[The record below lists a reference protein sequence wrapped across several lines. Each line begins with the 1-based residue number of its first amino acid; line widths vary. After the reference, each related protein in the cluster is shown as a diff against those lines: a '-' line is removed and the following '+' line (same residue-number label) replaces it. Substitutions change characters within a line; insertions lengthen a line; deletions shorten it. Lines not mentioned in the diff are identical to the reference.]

1 MLNHLVRFVMV
12 GGSAT
17 LLQFV
22 LLFIFVEYGHLNKVL
37 ASAFSFAL
45 SAIYNYLMNYYFT
58 FASEKSHVETA
69 SKFVLVAALGLA
81 INSSTFALLIYLGL
95 HYLIA
100 QVGATAV
107 TLVVNFL
114 LHKIW
119 IYRS

>member
-22 LLFIFVEYGHLNKVL
+22 LLFIFVEYGDLTYVP
-37 ASAFSFAL
+37 SAACSFPV
-45 SAIYNYLMNYYFT
+45 SAIYSSLMNYSQT
-58 FASEKSHVETA
+58 FASETSHVATA

-95 HYLIA
+95 HYLSA

-107 TLVVNFL
+107 TL
-114 LHKIW
+114 
-119 IYRS
+119 